1 LQCTLLTPGPRRR
14 PLPTRASHYVAS
26 IMTPLSSFLD
36 DPAAAALQS
45 EPRQQL
51 AEGVVLATTARYQTM
66 AAEMLDTVRGPTV
79 PGMCFGQMSSWQ
91 QAVVGGTLLP
101 HDDSAGAASQASE
114 GLHLGVWQCRSRPY
128 ARFTTPAYPWEDR

>member
-1 LQCTLLTPGPRRR
+1 MRACGALFLQRSLLTSSARCR

-26 IMTPLSSFLD
+26 IMAPLSSFLD

-66 AAEMLDTVRGPTV
+66 AAEMLDTVRGLA
-79 PGMCFGQMSSWQ
+79 C
-91 QAVVGGTLLP
+91 L
-101 HDDSAGAASQASE
+101 ASGWGRCYTNQHA
-114 GLHLGVWQCRSRPY
+114 
-128 ARFTTPAYPWEDR
+128 